1 MQPLTTKEE
10 KGVFKMADKK
20 DVYSRITDKIIA
32 DLEQGVR
39 PWMKPWNAEHAA
51 GKITRPLRHNGEPYS
66 GINILNLW
74 MDAVEKGFSAPIWM
88 TFRQAKDLGGNVKK
102 GEHGSLS
109 VYANTFTKTEL
120 DSDTGEEIERDIPF
134 MKGYTVF
141 NVDQIEGLPEQY
153 YALAKAPEMTPQARI
168 AALEEFFANTK
179 AKIKHGGNRAYYS
192 VSTDHIQ
199 MPPFEA
205 FESRERYYA
214 TLGHE
219 TVHWTRAPARL
230 DRDFGRKRWGDEG
243 YAMEELVAELGSAF
257 LAADLDVTPEI
268 REDHAAYIG
277 SWLKVLKDDKKAI
290 FSAAAHAQRAVEL
303 LHHLQP
309 VPALEATAENKQ
321 AMDSHQPGPTQG

>member
-1 MQPLTTKEE
+1 
-10 KGVFKMADKK
+10 MADKK
-20 DVYSRITDKIIA
+20 DVYSKITDKIIA

-51 GKITRPLRHNGEPYS
+51 GKITRPLRHNGQPYS

-74 MDAVEKGFSAPIWM
+74 MDAEEKGFSAPIWM
-88 TFRQAKDLGGNVKK
+88 TFKQAKELGGNVKK
-102 GEHGSLS
+102 GERGSLS

-120 DSDTGEEIERDIPF
+120 DADTGDEVERDIPF

-153 YALAKAPEMTPQARI
+153 YALAKAPDTTPEERI
-168 AALEEFFANTK
+168 AALEEFFTHTGAE
-179 AKIKHGGNRAYYS
+179 IRHGGTKAYYS
-192 VSTDHIQ
+192 VSSDHIQ

-205 FESRERYYA
+205 FEDREGYYA

-219 TVHWTRAPARL
+219 TTHWTRHKDRL
-230 DRDFGRKRWGDEG
+230 DRDFGRRRWGDEG

-257 LAADLDVTPEI
+257 LAADLDITLEV
-268 REDHAAYIG
+268 REDHAAYIQ

-303 LHHLQP
+303 LHSLQLK
-309 VPALEATAENKQ
+309 PALEATAENEQ
-321 AMDSHQPGPTQG
+321 AMNSDQPEPAQG

>member
-10 KGVFKMADKK
+10 RGVFKMADKK

-51 GKITRPLRHNGEPYS
+51 GKITRPLRHNGAPYS

-88 TFRQAKDLGGNVKK
+88 TFKQAKELGGHVKK

-120 DSDTGEEIERDIPF
+120 DNDTGEEIERDIPF

-141 NVDQIEGLPEQY
+141 NVDQVEGLPEQY
-153 YALAKAPEMTPQARI
+153 YALAKAPEMSPQERI
-168 AALEEFFANTK
+168 AALEDFFINTK
-179 AKIKHGGNRAYYS
+179 AEIKHGGNRAYYS

-219 TVHWTRAPARL
+219 TTHWTRHPTRL
-230 DRDFGRKRWGDEG
+230 ERDFGRKRWGDEG

-257 LAADLDVTPEI
+257 LAADLVITPEI
-268 REDHAAYIG
+268 REDHAAYIQ

-290 FSAAAHAQRAVEL
+290 FTAAAHAQRAVEL
-303 LHHLQP
+303 LHSLQP
-309 VPALEATAENKQ
+309 IPALEVTVENEQ
-321 AMDSHQPGPTQG
+321 AMDSDQPNPV

>member
-1 MQPLTTKEE
+1 
-10 KGVFKMADKK
+10 MADKK

-32 DLEQGVR
+32 DLEEGVR

-74 MDAVEKGFSAPIWM
+74 MGATEKGFSAPIWI
-88 TFRQAKDLGGNVKK
+88 TFRQAKELGGHVKK

-109 VYANTFTKTEL
+109 VYANTITKTEL
-120 DSDTGEEIERDIPF
+120 DSDTGEEIEHDIPF

-141 NVDQIEGLPEQY
+141 NVDQIDGLPEQY
-153 YALAKAPEMTPQARI
+153 YALVKTPDITPQARI

-179 AKIKHGGNRAYYS
+179 AEIKHGGTRAYYS

-219 TVHWTRAPARL
+219 TTHWTRHKDRL

-243 YAMEELVAELGSAF
+243 YAMEKLVAELGSAF
-257 LAADLDVTPEI
+257 LAADLNITPEV

-290 FSAAAHAQRAVEL
+290 FSAAAHAQKAVEL
-303 LHHLQP
+303 LHHFQP
-309 VPALEATAENKQ
+309 SPALEVTAENEQ
-321 AMDSHQPGPTQG
+321 AMDSHQPGPAQG